1 MSLRRTA
8 CLALASALALGATA
22 GCSAGGSAD
31 RAEGSVTWSTWG
43 NPEELA
49 VFEEFNK
56 DFMERHPDIRVDF
69 QPVASYTDYH
79 SKLTT
84 QLTSG
89 TAPDVFYV
97 GDDRIASL
105 VANKVLEPLDPHLS
119 EDAAIKLDDFSERI
133 YRVAQL
139 DGSTY
144 ALPNDVNPDAF
155 WYDKQALAQAG
166 ITEDPAE
173 LAAKDQWTTQA
184 FFSMTRKLAEAGM
197 TGAAFWNY
205 WSTTNSIIESQAG
218 PVYTDNAYTA
228 NTNPAAVEAVQQ
240 WADRFASGELAVADL
255 MPAGQDADTLFVT
268 HQLGFLVQGRYTV
281 ATIEG
286 AGNSI
291 DDYDVVRWPTP
302 DGTAASTGV
311 ASSFLA
317 INKNAADKKAAFTFF
332 SEFLSRDGQTQRLS
346 NSGNALPSIAGVD
359 EIVTGSGKPAHVAT
373 LIDMRDEGFANYQVE
388 AVVPDLSNT
397 IANDYM
403 LPIYQGKLTA
413 QEGLDA
419 IAKIVKESVGD

>member
-1 MSLRRTA
+1 MSLRRITSFA
-8 CLALASALALGATA
+8 IASVLAFCTVA
-22 GCSAGGSAD
+22 GCSTGGSTN
-31 RAEGSVTWSTWG
+31 RSGGTVTWSTWG

-56 DFMERHPDIRVDF
+56 NFMKRHPDIKIDF

-105 VANKVLEPLDPHLS
+105 VANNVLEPLDPHLT
-119 EDAAIKLDDFSERI
+119 DTAAIKLDDFSERI
-133 YRVAQL
+133 YQVAQL
-139 DGSTY
+139 NGTTY

-173 LAAKDQWTTQA
+173 LAANDQWTTQA

-218 PVYTDNAYTA
+218 PVYTDGVYTA
-228 NTNPAAVEAVQQ
+228 NTNPVAIDAVQQ

-281 ATIEG
+281 ATVEG
-286 AGNSI
+286 SGNSM

-317 INKNAADKKAAFTFF
+317 INKNAADKNAAFTFF
-332 SEFLSRDGQTQRLS
+332 SEFLSQEGQTLRLS
-346 NSGNALPSIAGVD
+346 NSGNALPSITGVD
-359 EIVTGSGKPAHVAT
+359 DIVTESGKPAHIAT
-373 LIDMRDEGFANYQVE
+373 LIDMRDQGFANYQVE
-388 AVVPDLSNT
+388 AAVPDLSNT

-413 QEGLDA
+413 QEGLDS
-419 IAKIVKESVGD
+419 IEKLVKESVNN